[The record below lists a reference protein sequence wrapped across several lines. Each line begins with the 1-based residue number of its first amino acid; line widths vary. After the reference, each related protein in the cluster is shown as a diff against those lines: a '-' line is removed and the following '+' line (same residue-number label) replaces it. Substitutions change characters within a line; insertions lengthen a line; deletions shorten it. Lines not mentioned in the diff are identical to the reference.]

1 MRAALASTAALL
13 SFASWVALA
22 DEKPKL
28 PDAPGKDT
36 TVKLCGTCHAAEIVM
51 SRRESRE
58 GWSGVVEDMIQRG
71 LKGSDEDF
79 GEVVDYL
86 VAQFPKSAPLPKVN
100 VNKADV
106 AGLVAA
112 LGIQG
117 GQAAAIVKHRE
128 EKGSYKSVADLLKV
142 PGINANVIE
151 AKKNRLEF

>member
-1 MRAALASTAALL
+1 MRAALPSMAVVL
-13 SFASWVALA
+13 SAASWIAFA

-28 PDAPGKDT
+28 PDGAGKET
-36 TVKLCGTCHAAEIVM
+36 TVKVCGTCHAAEIVM

-71 LKGSDEDF
+71 LKGTDEEF
-79 GEVVDYL
+79 GEAVDYL
-86 VAQFPKSAPLPKVN
+86 VANFPKGAPLPKVN

-106 AGLVAA
+106 AGLVAG

-117 GQAAAIVKHRE
+117 GQAAAIVKYRQ
-128 EKGSYKSVADLLKV
+128 EKGSYKSVEDLLKV
-142 PGINANVIE
+142 PGINANAIE

>member
-1 MRAALASTAALL
+1 MTAAVFLF
-13 SFASWVALA
+13 FAGWIVSA

-28 PDAPGKDT
+28 PEAPGKIT

-58 GWSGVVEDMIQRG
+58 GWSGVVEDMMQRG
-71 LKGSDEDF
+71 LRASDEDL

-86 VAQFPKSAPLPKVN
+86 VTVFPKGAPLPKVN
-100 VNKADV
+100 VNKAAAADLV
-106 AGLVAA
+106 AG

-117 GQAAAIVKHRE
+117 GQAAAIVKYRE
-128 EKGSYKSVADLLKV
+128 EKGSYKSIEDLLKV
-142 PGINANVIE
+142 PGINVNVIE

>member
-1 MRAALASTAALL
+1 MRAAFVSMAVLWLASSAAI
-13 SFASWVALA
+13 A

-28 PDAPGKDT
+28 PDAPGKET
-36 TVKLCGTCHAAEIVM
+36 TVKVCGTCHAAEIVM

-71 LKGSDEDF
+71 LKGTDEEF

-86 VAQFPKSAPLPKVN
+86 VATFPKGAPLPKVN

-106 AGLVAA
+106 AGLVAGLA
-112 LGIQG
+112 IQG
-117 GQAAAIVKHRE
+117 GQAAAIVKHRQ
-128 EKGSYKSVADLLKV
+128 EKGNYKSIEDLLKV

-151 AKKNRLEF
+151 AKKGRLEF

>member
-1 MRAALASTAALL
+1 
-13 SFASWVALA
+13 
-22 DEKPKL
+22 
-28 PDAPGKDT
+28 
-36 TVKLCGTCHAAEIVM
+36 VKLCGTCHAAEIVM

-71 LKGSDEDF
+71 LKGTDEDF
-79 GEVVDYL
+79 GEAVDYL
-86 VAQFPKSAPLPKVN
+86 VANFPKNAPLPKVN

-117 GQAAAIVKHRE
+117 GQAAAIVKYRQ
-128 EKGSYKSVADLLKV
+128 EKGTYKSVEDLLKV
-142 PGINANVIE
+142 PGINASVIE